1 MPNDPYLDAS
11 VAWRIKA
18 GTLDLREPGYRST
31 VEAILSSGLA
41 TEVVGLVSAGKEA
54 DVYLARYHGAP
65 IAIKSYRLYR
75 TSHRGGGPIKLDTMG
90 WLAAHEFEM
99 MRQAWKGG
107 ARVPAPAQRIENMF
121 SLRYLGGDDGPAPR
135 LQDVRIQEPRE
146 VLRQILSGVE
156 GLARAGV
163 VHGDLSAFNILVGD
177 DGIWFIDFSEAMRV
191 DRTGASPW
199 RRLSE
204 AKAALERGIRALS
217 GYFRRYGV
225 PVDGEAFVSGII
237 ASLDRFGVTSD
248 RLGDK

>member
-11 VAWRIKA
+11 VAWRIKS

-31 VEAILSSGLA
+31 VETILSSGLA
-41 TEVVGLVSAGKEA
+41 TEVVGLISSGKEA
-54 DVYLARYHGAP
+54 DVYLARYGGAP

-107 ARVPAPAQRIENMF
+107 ARVPAPARRVENMF
-121 SLRYLGGDDGPAPR
+121 SLRYLGGDGGPAPR
-135 LQDVRIQEPRE
+135 LHDVRLENPQE
-146 VLRQILSGVE
+146 VLEQVLTGVK

-163 VHGDLSAFNILVGD
+163 VHGDLSAFNILVSD

-191 DRTGASPW
+191 DRTGAAPW

-204 AKAALERGIRALS
+204 ARLALERGMNALS
-217 GYFRRYGV
+217 SYFRRYKV
-225 PVDGEAFVSGII
+225 RLDAETFVDGII
-237 ASLDRFGVTSD
+237 ASRDRFGVATHRSA
-248 RLGDK
+248 DK